1 MRIAFLSASLSRK
14 SGGLFDANRRVAQ
27 ELLKLGNCVQAFGIT
42 DDQSV
47 TDRADWLPVGANVV
61 KNYGPKQ
68 LGYAPKLATMIS
80 DFSPD
85 VLHSHGLWLGT
96 SAIANTWGRK
106 TGRPVILH
114 PHGMLDPWAVN
125 NSAWKKRI
133 AGWLFES
140 SNLRRATC
148 IRALCDSEAESIRRF
163 GLKNPIAIIPNG
175 IDLPVVVGKENVRI
189 EEACPH
195 AKDSTLSDDCRQ
207 QKHDGASRSKKL
219 LYLGRIHPKKGL
231 VNLLRA
237 WSEIERSGGLTTEKG
252 TTIRVPWTL
261 WIAGWDE
268 VGHENDLKQL
278 ATELGIHWC
287 DVRDGNS
294 KSESASVLFLGPQF
308 KNDKVRCYE
317 NCDAFVLPSFSE
329 GLPMVVLEAWAY
341 GKPALMTPHCNL
353 PEGFAQESAIRIEA
367 TVESIGDGLSML
379 MKHTDDDRIAMGNR
393 GRELV
398 CQKFTWPEVAK
409 QVHDLSLWAI
419 HGGAPPDCLRL
430 D

>member
-27 ELLKLGNCVQAFGIT
+27 ELIKLGNCVNAFGIS
-42 DDQSV
+42 DDQSA
-47 TDRADWLPVGANVV
+47 TDQLDWLPVGATVV
-61 KNYGPKQ
+61 RNYGPKL
-68 LGYAPKLATMIS
+68 LGYAPRLATLIS

-96 SAIANTWGRK
+96 SAIANSWGRK

-114 PHGMLDPWAVN
+114 PHGMLDPWALN

-133 AGWLFES
+133 AGWLFEN

-148 IRALCDSEAESIRRF
+148 IRALCDSEAQSIRRF

-175 IDLPVVVGKENVRI
+175 IDLPPVVGKEKIRTEVSC
-189 EEACPH
+189 AD
-195 AKDSTLSDDCRQ
+195 AKDSTLDDDCSQ
-207 QKHDGASRSKKL
+207 QKHGSRSRRL

-237 WSEIERSGGLTTEKG
+237 WSEIERGGVLAPEKETG
-252 TTIRVPWTL
+252 IRIPWTL

-278 ATELGIHWC
+278 ATELGIKWC
-287 DVRDGNS
+287 DVRDGNTNN
-294 KSESASVLFLGPQF
+294 ESASVLFLGPQF
-308 KNDKVRCYE
+308 KNDKLRCYE
-317 NCDAFVLPSFSE
+317 SCDAFVLPSFSE

-341 GKPALMTPHCNL
+341 GKPVLMTPHCNL
-353 PEGFAQESAIRIEA
+353 PEGFAQESAIRIET

-379 MKHTDDDRIAMGNR
+379 MKHSDHDRIAMGNR
-393 GRELV
+393 GKELV

-409 QVHDLSLWAI
+409 QVRDLSHWAI
-419 HGGAPPDCLRL
+419 HGGAPPECLRF